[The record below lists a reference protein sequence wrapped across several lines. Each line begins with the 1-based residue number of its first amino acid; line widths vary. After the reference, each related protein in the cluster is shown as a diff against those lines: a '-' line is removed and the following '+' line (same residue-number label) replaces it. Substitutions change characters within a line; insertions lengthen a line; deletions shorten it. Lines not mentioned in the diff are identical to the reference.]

1 MKNCIYACLVAATLS
16 ATLVQA
22 EEMSA
27 SSHKQDLD
35 AITITTASQHQAAS
49 QEQAS
54 AGVAETQAGTQ
65 SGDAEGAR
73 SAMCKKMKAMRAAF
87 KPK

>member
-22 EEMSA
+22 EEISA
-27 SSHKQDLD
+27 SPHKQYLE
-35 AITITTASQHQAAS
+35 AISSATTSQQHAAS

-65 SGDAEGAR
+65 SRDAEGTR